1 MDCFALIALL
11 ALLVL
16 LALLAVLALLAC
28 EHVCNCRVHPCFCR
42 CAVVDGASGCVFR
55 LDARS
60 SFGF

>member
-28 EHVCNCRVHPCFCR
+28 EHVCNCRVHPCFFR
-42 CAVVDGASGCVFR
+42 FAVVVGASGGVFR